1 MQIEAS
7 RKLKVLY
14 CVNYA
19 QFSVIPLAYGVIMN
33 IIWGM
38 KLTPDYFGRAAVCL
52 LLLILF
58 GYRIYSVVRNVEA
71 LTLLSAHSFAK
82 VIRAF
87 SIFLMWVGVLAIPN
101 LIVIVVIA
109 GVFELPSLLG
119 MGLIVPIWLG
129 YSVCAGFIGFVLFET
144 TRLITIWVS

>member
-1 MQIEAS
+1 M
-7 RKLKVLY
+7 
-14 CVNYA
+14 
-19 QFSVIPLAYGVIMN
+19 
-33 IIWGM
+33 
-38 KLTPDYFGRAAVCL
+38 
-52 LLLILF
+52 
-58 GYRIYSVVRNVEA
+58 
-71 LTLLSAHSFAK
+71 LSAHSFAK